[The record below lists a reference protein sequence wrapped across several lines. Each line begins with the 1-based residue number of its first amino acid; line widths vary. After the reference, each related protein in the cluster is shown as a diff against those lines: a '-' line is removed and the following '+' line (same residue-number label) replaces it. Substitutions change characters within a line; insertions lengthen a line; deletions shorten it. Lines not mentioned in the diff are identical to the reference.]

1 MDANPK
7 LFRLALKMATGSG
20 KTVVMSMI
28 IAWQTLNKVT
38 DRKDTRF
45 TDTFV
50 VITPGITIRDRLNV
64 LEPGQLGNY
73 YEARDI
79 VPLRFREMLSKANIV
94 ITNFH
99 SFEPRTRFTVATALK
114 NRGLIKDE
122 AMKESTSAMIARVLK
137 GIRGKQN
144 IIVINDEAHHCYRE
158 KPDSEKW
165 SGDDKKEATENN
177 EAARVWIAGIE
188 AMKEK
193 I

>member
-28 IAWQTLNKVT
+28 IAWQTLNKVI

-50 VITPGITIRDRLNV
+50 VITPGITTRDRLNV
-64 LEPGQLGNY
+64 LEPGQSGNY

-99 SFEPRTRFTVATALK
+99 SFEPRTRLTVATALK
-114 NRGLIKDE
+114 NR
-122 AMKESTSAMIARVLK
+122 
-137 GIRGKQN
+137 
-144 IIVINDEAHHCYRE
+144 
-158 KPDSEKW
+158 
-165 SGDDKKEATENN
+165 
-177 EAARVWIAGIE
+177 
-188 AMKEK
+188 
-193 I
+193 